1 MSKNNWKLQTQW
13 QVSSRHFRY
22 SLRKTTL
29 GVASV
34 LLGTTIFWGT
44 SAVVHADTVDP
55 NVATTTVS
63 QPAVDGQQTAVKQ
76 GLATGDTAAALNQ
89 KPAANNHPVVHD
101 GYTSNGQGVSGQMD
115 AQNASS
121 HVVPA
126 QSINLNNEF
135 KENFRKTTNTEQSL
149 KYAPGI
155 SANFNQNTYQNDP
168 VAAGEKIDYRNLT
181 VDQRQRINQYTIS
194 LVNTVRQQMG
204 FPDYETNPALIEWQQ
219 GQTVA
224 QENQHL
230 WGHHPEYLHG
240 AGEDVG
246 AFLINNQIGKPF
258 SQWKPTDF
266 KFNRDPKSHVVMMVT
281 PIGAL
286 FTMDDLQAMEYYLT
300 NAYLFEDDGAEANG
314 HGHNLTDWNTA
325 PHTMVAL
332 GIAGYHQTGD
342 NGQTEGDQMFNRF
355 IFANP
360 DTVHVAGAD
369 PKQNIVA
376 VPNPQIAQQVI
387 HLVDD
392 TDNGAK
398 VPDVVVR
405 NPQGTVLTATPAL
418 PHGYMLSAGQKWPTS
433 FDFTNGSLPDL
444 TVHVQHIVDT
454 MTDTRAN
461 TQFKLRVHYQADGQT
476 VAPDSLV
483 TACFHRDYTIDEV
496 TGKTTIGDWHYEK
509 GSLAQQGSPIDG
521 VGDPSA
527 PIKGDGTDTFKIWL
541 PFSVPVNGYHVL
553 YTGLDEAWSLPT
565 GSGWV
570 AGSENN
576 YTVNYVPDD
585 QQVTEYQDR
594 KVTVHFKDDH
604 GKAVADDAVLAVRYV
619 RTKITYMSGDKK
631 GQTKVSDWN
640 FVGNNYNDDGFSHG
654 MKVISGSWNIP
665 ASWNVVSVNVPQVA
679 GYSIDTSGGSE
690 NVNHV
695 PANKFVYPT
704 FDKNVFTSAEIV
716 YEAKPEHTI
725 VYHEI
730 PNFTVNVVDDA
741 TGQVI
746 GTTGK
751 LVNPGNGSYATMKW
765 NNGLSQNNWHYH
777 VVNVTGVPQGFTLA
791 GDYFHAL
798 NDQASFTDLTYPN
811 YRWTNG
817 TDFKGAVMVIHV
829 VPEMINVSYRFLNLS
844 GQVVGQG
851 QLAVTPGDRVDAQQ
865 LTVPAGWMLV
875 SGQVQFLSQHLQA
888 MPVSY
893 DLTADFLVTH
903 QVKQLNVSDLTPAE
917 QQKFGIKASDLHKI
931 IHRVIVIK
939 DSQGK
944 IIKTVTQTANF
955 DCNATVDAVTGHVQ
969 YLNWSDD
976 GQYVLTAYQPV
987 ARGGYQINAA
997 PSIQV
1002 TPTSKLVDVV
1012 LQYQAIP
1019 VSQRVAFV
1027 TSDGKVLTTKDL
1039 PSNGDFSS
1047 LVPAGYRAVTTSS
1060 IISQRDVAN
1069 ATTYHVLVEPKA
1081 TTYTNYDQ
1089 LPSQV
1094 TEPLAK
1100 TITRTINITMPNG
1113 RVRRVVQQVHFVRTV
1128 TVAANGK
1135 ITYSNWTGVG
1145 QTSFDRLFVP
1155 NRRGYQLVMTDN
1167 QGQTLTGVNQ
1177 MAVDPTMDN
1186 VVINVKYVK

>member
-13 QVSSRHFRY
+13 QASRRHFRY

-44 SAVVHADTVDP
+44 SAAVHADTVDP
-55 NVATTTVS
+55 NGVTTTVN
-63 QPAVDGQQTAVKQ
+63 QPVSGSQQTAVKQ
-76 GLATGDTAAALNQ
+76 VSPTNDQVAGLNQ
-89 KPAANNHPVVHD
+89 EPSVDNQPVVHD

-115 AQNASS
+115 AQNAAS

-126 QSINLNNEF
+126 QSINLNHEF
-135 KENFRKTTNTEQSL
+135 MENFPKTTDTAQSL

-155 SANFNQNTYQNDP
+155 SANFNQNAYQNDS

-219 GQTVA
+219 GQAEA
-224 QENQHL
+224 QENRQL

-266 KFNRDPKSHVVMMVT
+266 KFKRNPQTHVVVMET

-300 NAYLFEDDGAEANG
+300 NAYLFEDDGMEANG
-314 HGHNLTDWNTA
+314 HGHNLTDWNPA
-325 PHTMVAL
+325 PHNMVAL
-332 GIAGYHQTGD
+332 GIAGFHQAGG

-355 IFANP
+355 IFANGN
-360 DTVHVAGAD
+360 TVRVAAAD

-387 HLVDD
+387 HLIDD
-392 TDNGAK
+392 TNNGTP
-398 VPDVVVR
+398 VSDVVVR

-433 FDFTNGSLPDL
+433 FDFTNGNLPDL
-444 TVHVQHIVDT
+444 TVHVQHIIDT

-461 TQFKLRVHYQADGQT
+461 TQFKLRVHYQSDGQT
-476 VAPDSLV
+476 LAPDTLV
-483 TACFHRDYTIDEV
+483 TADFHRDYTIDEV
-496 TGKTTIGDWHYEK
+496 TGKTTIGDWHYVP
-509 GSLAQQGSPIDG
+509 GSLKQSGSFIKG
-521 VGDPSA
+521 AGEPSA
-527 PIKGDGTDTFKIWL
+527 PIKGNVKDTFKIWL
-541 PFSVPVNGYHVL
+541 PFSVPVKGYHVR
-553 YTGLDEAWSLPT
+553 YTGLAESWSLPT
-565 GSGWV
+565 SAGWV
-570 AGSENN
+570 TSSENN
-576 YTVNYVPDD
+576 YTVDYIPDD

-640 FVGNNYNDDGFSHG
+640 FVGNNYNEDGFSHG
-654 MKVISGSWNIP
+654 MKALAGSWNIP

-679 GYSIDTSGGSE
+679 GYTIDTSGGNE

-704 FDKNVFTSAEIV
+704 FDKNVFTSAETV

-730 PNFTVNVVDDA
+730 PNFTVNVVDDR

-765 NNGLSQNNWHYH
+765 NNGLNQNNWYYR
-777 VVNVTGVPQGFTLA
+777 VVNVTGVPNGFTLA
-791 GDYFHAL
+791 GDYFHTL

-811 YRWTNG
+811 FRWSTG

-829 VPEMINVSYRFLNLS
+829 VPATINVSYRFLNLA

-865 LTVPAGWMLV
+865 LTIPAGWMLV
-875 SGQVQFLSQHLQA
+875 SGQVQFLSQQLQA
-888 MPVSY
+888 MPVSH
-893 DLTADFLVTH
+893 DLVADFLVMH
-903 QVKQLNVSDLTPAE
+903 QVKQLTFSDLTPAE
-917 QQKFGIKASDLHKI
+917 QQKFGINVSDLHKVV
-931 IHRVIVIK
+931 HRVIVIK
-939 DSQGK
+939 DAQGK
-944 IIKTVTQTANF
+944 AIKTVTQTANF
-955 DCNATVDAVTGHVQ
+955 YRRATVDAVSGQVRYGNWQ
-969 YLNWSDD
+969 GNYILPAYLPQPVPGMQTPVNVTSKVVSPTDPD
-976 GQYVLTAYQPV
+976 LLVTLQYQPV
-987 ARGGYQINAA
+987 TLTGLINYVDENGKTISQTKVSGQTATLVAPDGYDLSLESNQL
-997 PSIQV
+997 S
-1002 TPTSKLVDVV
+1002 
-1012 LQYQAIP
+1012 
-1019 VSQRVAFV
+1019 
-1027 TSDGKVLTTKDL
+1027 LTTGQQIY
-1039 PSNGDFSS
+1039 N
-1047 LVPAGYRAVTTSS
+1047 
-1060 IISQRDVAN
+1060 
-1069 ATTYHVLVEPKA
+1069 VLVHSKQA
-1081 TTYTNYDQ
+1081 TVIANGHRF
-1089 LPSQV
+1089 SQ
-1094 TEPLAK
+1094 PLTK
-1100 TITRTINITMPNG
+1100 TVSRTVMIHEANG
-1113 RVRRVVQQVHFVRTV
+1113 HVRRVVQKVRFVRTAQV
-1128 TVAANGK
+1128 DGLGHEVYGDWRA
-1135 ITYSNWTGVG
+1135 VG
-1145 QTSFDRLFVP
+1145 QAQFNKLYLSK
-1155 NRRGYQLVMTDN
+1155 RRGYRVMIHDN
-1167 QGQTLTGVNQ
+1167 QQQSLTSVAKVLNVSPD
-1177 MAVDPTMDN
+1177 MADQ
-1186 VVINVKYVK
+1186 VITVSYVKA

>member
-44 SAVVHADTVDP
+44 SAVGHADTVDP

-342 NGQTEGDQMFNRF
+342 NDQTEGDQMFNRF

-461 TQFKLRVHYQADGQT
+461 TQFKLRVHYQAAGKT
-476 VAPDSLV
+476 IAPDTLV
-483 TACFHRDYTIDEV
+483 SADFHRDYTVDEV
-496 TGKTTIGDWHYEK
+496 TGQTSIGDWHYVK

-541 PFSVPVNGYHVL
+541 PFSVPVKGYHVL

-679 GYSIDTSGGSE
+679 GYTIDTSGGSE

-741 TGQVI
+741 TCQVI

-829 VPEMINVSYRFLNLS
+829 VPTVVTVNYRFMDIS
-844 GQVVGQG
+844 GQVVGSG
-851 QLAVTPGDRVDAQQ
+851 KLAALPGASLPTDQVS
-865 LTVPAGWMLV
+865 VPAGWVLV
-875 SGQVQFLSQHLQA
+875 NGQLAGLSQKLQQA
-888 MPVSY
+888 GAGGDSNV
-893 DLTADFLVTH
+893 DFLVTH
-903 QVKQLNVSDLTPAE
+903 HLVWVTAE
-917 QQKFGIKASDLHKI
+917 QSFKASDLIPGTQVKYGIDSSALKHAVQRTIVLKDVNGKVI
-931 IHRVIVIK
+931 DTVVQTATFKRSAVIDLATGQVQYGAWHGSGVLMAYQPKAVVGMTVLPAVQSQVVQPDSNDQTLTLQYRKATPIALINYVDIHGKVVSQASVTGEVAQLVAPAGYHLALASDRLALTASRQSYNVLVTSKVETVIK
-939 DSQGK
+939 D
-944 IIKTVTQTANF
+944 
-955 DCNATVDAVTGHVQ
+955 GHQ
-969 YLNWSDD
+969 FR
-976 GQYVLTAYQPV
+976 QPLT
-987 ARGGYQINAA
+987 
-997 PSIQV
+997 
-1002 TPTSKLVDVV
+1002 KM
-1012 LQYQAIP
+1012 
-1019 VSQRVAFV
+1019 VS
-1027 TSDGKVLTTKDL
+1027 
-1039 PSNGDFSS
+1039 
-1047 LVPAGYRAVTTSS
+1047 
-1060 IISQRDVAN
+1060 
-1069 ATTYHVLVEPKA
+1069 
-1081 TTYTNYDQ
+1081 
-1089 LPSQV
+1089 
-1094 TEPLAK
+1094 
-1100 TITRTINITMPNG
+1100 RTIIIHQTNG
-1113 RVRRVVQQVHFVRTV
+1113 RVRRIVQRVRFIRTATVKADGSVEYTDWKATGRTV
-1128 TVAANGK
+1128 MSKVFLPK
-1135 ITYSNWTGVG
+1135 
-1145 QTSFDRLFVP
+1145 
-1155 NRRGYQLVMTDN
+1155 RRGYRLVMTDN
-1167 QGQTLTGVNQ
+1167 QGQTLTGVSQ
-1177 MAVDPTMDN
+1177 MVVDSTMDDA
-1186 VVINVKYVK
+1186 VINVKYIK